1 MKKYL
6 GAGAKVLGVLAS
18 LFMAFS
24 FASCDDGGSGDSSPT
39 LNAIV
44 AGESLTLTKGDTFP
58 TTGIV
63 FAYYDNETVGTYS
76 QPGSD
81 AHDVTSK
88 ATFTAGSV
96 TFKAG
101 ETVSADSGTYT
112 VTVTFG
118 GKTLTD
124 AIALTVKEP
133 SGIALVSGSTS
144 TSYDTIQ
151 EAWVAIG
158 ESGDYVL
165 KLNAGTYTVP
175 DGTQLAYNGA
185 ANIKI
190 FGITTTEYGADVII
204 KGKGSDQSSSK
215 TRCLMEIQGTGNL
228 VFENVTL
235 QNVYEY
241 VAGASNTQCEAL
253 GFDSTGTV
261 AAYNSS
267 FLAHQD
273 TMRTVSKGW
282 FYKCRIVG
290 DVDFIWM
297 ESSGIVALYEECAI
311 EFASDERTEGYLL
324 APRANIATKMGKGA
338 VIFNSSITV
347 PSNMTAAYLFRN
359 PWGTNTNYYNQG
371 AIVDTE
377 ITGTLTDTLAKSA
390 AMGTGDQ
397 QYVGWK
403 VDSTIGNA
411 YSSKNST
418 IGVLSDT
425 VKSNEYSGRETILN
439 RVYNVGSSKFQ
450 KDTDAYWDI
459 ASVISDNG
467 WTVTADS
474 SSSLLS
480 DETESQVT
488 TYEFSNELSTYP
500 EITVGETAFA
510 KENGKSHLQGQ
521 AGASLTFPV
530 TGNAVVYVYGYYAG
544 YGTIKAGSQG
554 EAVYDFNNG
563 STGTTVEKT
572 YVNYSGATDVTI
584 TASATSYITKIVVE
598 YDSTLTNTPVT
609 KIDVSA
615 DSETYMVGVAL
626 KLSATVSPS
635 TATNKD
641 VKWTSNDT
649 SIATIDEITGKVTF
663 VAAGDASFTVTARDG
678 SGTTG
683 TFSCTAKEANWTVAE
698 WYTIDATTAVDAAV
712 ETTCQNGDVFS
723 PTSSNKSLSAETS
736 FTNIAG
742 ETISTKYGL
751 KLNSSGNL
759 KIATTTA
766 AQLTIITFGQNTITQ
781 PGVAGAAEGS
791 TATLLSSNVGD
802 TGEQST
808 YVFKL
813 SGADTWTIDR
823 TPATSEIN
831 PIVYAKVEL
840 APVSGTAYNLTG
852 GVGTPYTSTDQFLT
866 VTASSDNGGHGLI
879 MKANNNFT
887 IVALG
892 GAKITLGNCAY
903 DNAFTLTAKD
913 SSGANAIKAI
923 SYENYTDV
931 PTLADGVISVPKG
944 GSGNGHTDKATLTIE
959 LSTTALDTITVTWAS
974 AEGQTYLHSVTVD

>member
-1 MKKYL
+1 MIKKMKKYF
-6 GAGAKVLGVLAS
+6 GAGAKVLGALAS

-24 FASCDDGGSGDSSPT
+24 FASCNNGDDDDSPT
-39 LNAIV
+39 LKSIV
-44 AGESLTLTKGDTFP
+44 AAESLTLNKDDTFP

-63 FAYYDNETVGTYS
+63 YAYYDSAKVGTYS

-81 AHDVTSK
+81 AQDVTSK
-88 ATFTAGSV
+88 ATFTDGSV

-101 ETVSADSGTYT
+101 ETVLADSRTYT

-118 GKTLTD
+118 GKTAT
-124 AIALTVKEP
+124 ITLTVEEP
-133 SGIALVSGSTS
+133 TGIALVSGSTS

-151 EAWVAIG
+151 EAWAAIG

-175 DGTQLAYNGA
+175 EGTQLAYNGA

-598 YDSTLTNTPVT
+598 YDSRLV
-609 KIDVSA
+609 
-615 DSETYMVGVAL
+615 L
-626 KLSATVSPS
+626 
-635 TATNKD
+635 
-641 VKWTSNDT
+641 
-649 SIATIDEITGKVTF
+649 DE
-663 VAAGDASFTVTARDG
+663 
-678 SGTTG
+678 SG
-683 TFSCTAKEANWTVAE
+683 
-698 WYTIDATTAVDAAV
+698 I
-712 ETTCQNGDVFS
+712 
-723 PTSSNKSLSAETS
+723 
-736 FTNIAG
+736 
-742 ETISTKYGL
+742 
-751 KLNSSGNL
+751 
-759 KIATTTA
+759 
-766 AQLTIITFGQNTITQ
+766 
-781 PGVAGAAEGS
+781 
-791 TATLLSSNVGD
+791 
-802 TGEQST
+802 
-808 YVFKL
+808 
-813 SGADTWTIDR
+813 SGANEFDIREEDGKNIVSLVGY
-823 TPATSEIN
+823 TPATFKDGKAMATLSFLIPNDATADDEFEVKLAEVTSFVSEEGDFED
-831 PIVYAKVEL
+831 YK
-840 APVSGTAYNLTG
+840 
-852 GVGTPYTSTDQFLT
+852 TSD
-866 VTASSDNGGHGLI
+866 A
-879 MKANNNFT
+879 
-887 IVALG
+887 
-892 GAKITLGNCAY
+892 
-903 DNAFTLTAKD
+903 
-913 SSGANAIKAI
+913 
-923 SYENYTDV
+923 
-931 PTLADGVISVPKG
+931 VISVVAPKPG
-944 GSGNGHTDKATLTIE
+944 QKISEYKSFKKYAADGTLIASLVGYRGDSNNDGKTNVKDAANIAATIASGKGSIDEMGEFFADVDDSGKLNVRDASQIAGYVARG
-959 LSTTALDTITVTWAS
+959 STSWD
-974 AEGQTYLHSVTVD
+974 Q